1 MVSEA
6 PGTYCMTVLFEV
18 VIAPM
23 IACGGV
29 VYGEYLS
36 SLRG

>member
-23 IACGGV
+23 IAFGGV
-29 VYGEYLS
+29 VYGDCLS